1 MCEPDWF
8 QTQPTFDAALGLS
21 ICWNTVHEYNLVTHM
36 KELNSSRSWGNI
48 RSRSPGHQNWKMFL
62 MDSFRF
68 SLPFA
73 HASTFLALDV
83 KIQMWGRCPRKYFSR
98 ILPLFRDLIILFT
111 SFLVV
116 GRDKGKSSCGYFSVL
131 DLSERRA
138 KFISRPGVEKKYWT
152 YITQTLCTFFFGSS
166 FQVLLDWHL
175 SSIVVHDLDIKRVAL
190 TSASELF
197 SWLPVVW

>member
-8 QTQPTFDAALGLS
+8 QTQPTFDTALGLS

-48 RSRSPGHQNWKMFL
+48 RLRSPEHQNWKMFL
-62 MDSFRF
+62 MDSLRF

-73 HASTFLALDV
+73 HASTFHA
-83 KIQMWGRCPRKYFSR
+83 
-98 ILPLFRDLIILFT
+98 LIILFT

-131 DLSERRA
+131 DLSERWA

-152 YITQTLCTFFFGSS
+152 YITQILCTFFFGFS
-166 FQVLLDWHL
+166 FQVLLGWHL

-197 SWLPVVW
+197 SWLPVIW